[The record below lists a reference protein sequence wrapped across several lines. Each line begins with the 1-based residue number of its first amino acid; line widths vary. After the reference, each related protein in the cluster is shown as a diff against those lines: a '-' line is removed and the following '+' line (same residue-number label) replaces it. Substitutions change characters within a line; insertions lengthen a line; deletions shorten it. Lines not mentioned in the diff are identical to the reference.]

1 MDFSDYKGIYVVA
14 IPKYGEIQKVTGE
27 LIGASREL
35 AAELNESVSVVLV
48 GSEIRDK
55 AQELIHLGADFVYV
69 MDAPIFTHY
78 DGVAYQKALTGFFK
92 ERKPNIVMFGAD
104 PYGRD
109 LAPRMAADLVCGVT
123 ADVTELSVEPET
135 KLVVWSRPAMGG
147 NIMADI
153 VSPDFRPQV
162 GTVRAG
168 TFRYP
173 TYDESRIGEII
184 DVPVQLGLEDF
195 GTLLKEILPE
205 ISDDNPVEEASV
217 IVSGG
222 RGIHSEKEWV
232 QLHELAEL
240 LGASV
245 GCSRPIAELGWEKQ
259 SHQIGQT
266 GKGVSPKVY
275 FAFGISGAMQ
285 HLCAVKADVLIA
297 VNRDAKAPIME
308 TADYAVIADLKTF
321 LPLFI
326 EKIKM
331 IKSEKQ

>member
-14 IPKYGEIQKVTGE
+14 IPKYGEVQKVTGE
-27 LIGASREL
+27 LIGAAREL
-35 AAELNESVSVVLV
+35 AAKLEETVSVVLV
-48 GSEIRDK
+48 GNGIRDK
-55 AQELIHLGADFVYV
+55 GQELVYLGADFVYT
-69 MDAPIFTHY
+69 MDTPVFTHY
-78 DGVAYQKALTGFFK
+78 DGVAYQKVLAGFFK
-92 ERKPNIVMFGAD
+92 EKKPNIVMFGAD

-109 LAPRMAADLVCGVT
+109 LAPRVAAELVCGVT
-123 ADVTELSVEPET
+123 ADVTELSVEEET
-135 KLVVWSRPAMGG
+135 ELVVWSRPAMGG

-173 TYDESRIGEII
+173 TRDEGRTGEII
-184 DVPVQLGLEDF
+184 DVPVQLDMDDL
-195 GTLLKEILPE
+195 GTVLKEVLPE
-205 ISDDNPVEEASV
+205 IADDNPVEDAEI

-222 RGIHSEKEWV
+222 RGLHSEKEWA
-232 QLHELAEL
+232 QLHELADL
-240 LGASV
+240 IGASV

-285 HLCAVKADVLIA
+285 HLCAVNADILIA

-308 TADYAVIADLKTF
+308 VADYAVVADLKTF

-326 EKIKM
+326 EKVKAIKA
-331 IKSEKQ
+331 EKK

>member
-1 MDFSDYKGIYVVA
+1 
-14 IPKYGEIQKVTGE
+14 
-27 LIGASREL
+27 
-35 AAELNESVSVVLV
+35 
-48 GSEIRDK
+48 
-55 AQELIHLGADFVYV
+55 
-69 MDAPIFTHY
+69 
-78 DGVAYQKALTGFFK
+78 
-92 ERKPNIVMFGAD
+92 
-104 PYGRD
+104 
-109 LAPRMAADLVCGVT
+109 
-123 ADVTELSVEPET
+123 
-135 KLVVWSRPAMGG
+135 
-147 NIMADI
+147 MADI

-184 DVPVQLGLEDF
+184 DVPVHLGLEDF